1 MDGGLSISTPR
12 ATGPG
17 GSVVTQDAAVP
28 DETLLVL
35 YARGDAEAARELTDR
50 MLPRALSVATRVLG
64 DRAEAEDVAQEAMLR
79 LWRIAPDWQT
89 GQAKVSTW
97 LYRVTMNLCID
108 LQRKR
113 RGGTVAL
120 DDAPDPADNAPSAAE
135 QLVAKARSDALQDAL
150 AQLPDR
156 QRQAVVLRHLE
167 ELANPEIAEILGV
180 SVEAVESLVARGK
193 RGLTAALNQ
202 RRDDLGYNHG

>member
-1 MDGGLSISTPR
+1 MSTPR

-28 DETLLVL
+28 DETLLVI

-180 SVEAVESLVARGK
+180 SVEAVESIVARGK

>member
-1 MDGGLSISTPR
+1 MSISTPR

-89 GQAKVSTW
+89 GQAKVST
-97 LYRVTMNLCID
+97 LFYRVTMNLCID

-113 RGGTVAL
+113 RGRTVAL
-120 DDAPDPADNAPSAAE
+120 DDAPDPVDNAPSAAE

>member
-1 MDGGLSISTPR
+1 M
-12 ATGPG
+12 
-17 GSVVTQDAAVP
+17 TQDAAVP

-120 DDAPDPADNAPSAAE
+120 NDAPDPADNAPSAAE

>member
-1 MDGGLSISTPR
+1 MSISTPR

-35 YARGDAEAARELTDR
+35 YARGDAKAARELTDR

-97 LYRVTMNLCID
+97 LYRVTMNLCIN

-150 AQLPDR
+150 AQLPAR

-193 RGLTAALNQ
+193 RGLTAALDQ

>member
-1 MDGGLSISTPR
+1 M
-12 ATGPG
+12 
-17 GSVVTQDAAVP
+17 TQDAAVP
-28 DETLLVL
+28 DDTLLVL

-120 DDAPDPADNAPSAAE
+120 DDAPDPADDAPSAAE

-193 RGLTAALNQ
+193 RGLTAALQQ

>member
-1 MDGGLSISTPR
+1 MSISTPR

>member
-1 MDGGLSISTPR
+1 
-12 ATGPG
+12 
-17 GSVVTQDAAVP
+17 
-28 DETLLVL
+28 
-35 YARGDAEAARELTDR
+35 
-50 MLPRALSVATRVLG
+50 
-64 DRAEAEDVAQEAMLR
+64 AQEAMLR

-97 LYRVTMNLCID
+97 LYRVAMNLCID

-120 DDAPDPADNAPSAAE
+120 NDAPDPADNAPSAAE

>member
-1 MDGGLSISTPR
+1 M
-12 ATGPG
+12 
-17 GSVVTQDAAVP
+17 TQDAAVP

-79 LWRIAPDWQT
+79 LWRIAPHWQT
-89 GQAKVSTW
+89 GQAKISTW

>member
-1 MDGGLSISTPR
+1 MSISTLR

-28 DETLLVL
+28 DETLLVI

-79 LWRIAPDWQT
+79 LWRIAPHWQT
-89 GQAKVSTW
+89 GQAKISTW

-193 RGLTAALNQ
+193 LGLTAALNQ

>member
-1 MDGGLSISTPR
+1 MSISTPH

-97 LYRVTMNLCID
+97 LYRVAMNLCID

-120 DDAPDPADNAPSAAE
+120 NDAPDPADNAPSAAE

>member
-1 MDGGLSISTPR
+1 
-12 ATGPG
+12 
-17 GSVVTQDAAVP
+17 VTQDAAVP

-35 YARGDAEAARELTDR
+35 YARGDAKAARELTDR

-97 LYRVTMNLCID
+97 LYRVTMNLCIN

-150 AQLPDR
+150 AQLPAR

-193 RGLTAALNQ
+193 RGLTAALDQ

>member
-1 MDGGLSISTPR
+1 MSISTKR

-17 GSVVTQDAAVP
+17 GPVVTQDAAVP
-28 DETLLVL
+28 DDTLLVL

-79 LWRIAPDWQT
+79 LWRIAPDWQI

-120 DDAPDPADNAPSAAE
+120 DDAPDPADDAPSAAE

-193 RGLTAALNQ
+193 RGLTAALQQ

>member
-1 MDGGLSISTPR
+1 M
-12 ATGPG
+12 
-17 GSVVTQDAAVP
+17 TQDAAVP

>member
-1 MDGGLSISTPR
+1 MSISTPR

-120 DDAPDPADNAPSAAE
+120 DDAPDPADNTPSAAE

>member
-1 MDGGLSISTPR
+1 M
-12 ATGPG
+12 
-17 GSVVTQDAAVP
+17 TQDAAVP

-97 LYRVTMNLCID
+97 LYRVAMNLCID

-120 DDAPDPADNAPSAAE
+120 NDAPDPADNAPSAAE

>member
-1 MDGGLSISTPR
+1 MSISTPR

-89 GQAKVSTW
+89 SQAKVSTW

-120 DDAPDPADNAPSAAE
+120 DDAPDPADHAPSAAE

>member
-1 MDGGLSISTPR
+1 M
-12 ATGPG
+12 
-17 GSVVTQDAAVP
+17 TQDAAVP

-97 LYRVTMNLCID
+97 FYRVTMNLCID

>member
-1 MDGGLSISTPR
+1 MSISTPR

-28 DETLLVL
+28 DETLLVI

-97 LYRVTMNLCID
+97 LYRVAMNLCID

-120 DDAPDPADNAPSAAE
+120 NDAPDPADNAPSAAE

>member
-1 MDGGLSISTPR
+1 
-12 ATGPG
+12 
-17 GSVVTQDAAVP
+17 VTQDAAVP

>member
-1 MDGGLSISTPR
+1 
-12 ATGPG
+12 
-17 GSVVTQDAAVP
+17 VTQDAAVP

-97 LYRVTMNLCID
+97 LYRVAMNLCID

-120 DDAPDPADNAPSAAE
+120 NDAPDPADNAPSAAE

>member
-1 MDGGLSISTPR
+1 MSISTPR

-120 DDAPDPADNAPSAAE
+120 NDAPDPADNAPSAAE

>member
-1 MDGGLSISTPR
+1 MSISTPR

-120 DDAPDPADNAPSAAE
+120 DDAPDPADHAPSAAE

>member
-1 MDGGLSISTPR
+1 M
-12 ATGPG
+12 
-17 GSVVTQDAAVP
+17 TQDAAVP

-89 GQAKVSTW
+89 SQAKVSTW

-120 DDAPDPADNAPSAAE
+120 DDAPDPADHAPSAAE

>member
-1 MDGGLSISTPR
+1 M
-12 ATGPG
+12 
-17 GSVVTQDAAVP
+17 TQDAAVP

-97 LYRVTMNLCID
+97 LYRVTMNLCIN

-150 AQLPDR
+150 AQLPAR

-193 RGLTAALNQ
+193 RGLTAALDQ

>member
-1 MDGGLSISTPR
+1 
-12 ATGPG
+12 
-17 GSVVTQDAAVP
+17 
-28 DETLLVL
+28 
-35 YARGDAEAARELTDR
+35 LTDR

-120 DDAPDPADNAPSAAE
+120 DDAPDPADHAPSAAE

>member
-1 MDGGLSISTPR
+1 M
-12 ATGPG
+12 
-17 GSVVTQDAAVP
+17 TQDAAVP

-35 YARGDAEAARELTDR
+35 YARGDAKAARELTDR

-97 LYRVTMNLCID
+97 LYRVTMNLCIN

-150 AQLPDR
+150 AQLPAR

-193 RGLTAALNQ
+193 RGLTAALDQ

>member
-1 MDGGLSISTPR
+1 MSISTPR

-97 LYRVTMNLCID
+97 LYRVAMNLCID

-120 DDAPDPADNAPSAAE
+120 DDAPDPADHAPSAAE

>member
-1 MDGGLSISTPR
+1 MSISTPR

-180 SVEAVESLVARGK
+180 SVEAVESIVARGK

>member
-1 MDGGLSISTPR
+1 MSISTLR

-97 LYRVTMNLCID
+97 LYRVAMNLCID

-120 DDAPDPADNAPSAAE
+120 NDAPDPADNAPSAAE

>member
-1 MDGGLSISTPR
+1 M
-12 ATGPG
+12 
-17 GSVVTQDAAVP
+17 TQDAAVP

-120 DDAPDPADNAPSAAE
+120 DDAPDPADHAPSAAE

>member
-1 MDGGLSISTPR
+1 M
-12 ATGPG
+12 
-17 GSVVTQDAAVP
+17 TQDAAVP

-89 GQAKVSTW
+89 SQAKVSTW